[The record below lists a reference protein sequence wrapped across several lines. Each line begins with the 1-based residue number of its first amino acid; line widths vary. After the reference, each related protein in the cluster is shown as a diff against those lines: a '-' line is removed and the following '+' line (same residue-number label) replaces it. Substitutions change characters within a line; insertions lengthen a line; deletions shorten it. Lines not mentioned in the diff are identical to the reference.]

1 MSEAAPPPPIVPQ
14 ITHTP
19 SEQEQPQEQ
28 PPPPS
33 PSSSSCSSTATED
46 ISDSGEDLPATME
59 PSEDDYLTHGD
70 LRSRGREF
78 ARERS
83 LRKKGPH
90 RHTSSTSVSSPPI
103 NPGVQPT
110 YPSDDDEDKRKTLSP
125 EERSKARKKA
135 KKTAKAEK
143 KKALK
148 AQETVKI
155 PRKREDR
162 RREDDLAEAEIAALK
177 ISEQPEGE
185 YTEETGDATNTQ
197 DRQRRRSSNALARP
211 PKPRKTS
218 SSTQGGA
225 AGGAAAI
232 KSPKIG
238 TEAEEASVPNVGKR
252 GNAKH
257 VAAFTQ
263 YHVEEGIHVHET
275 AGDIDFQM
283 AALAKMEQLNEKSR
297 GGKLTRGLEELE
309 KRKMERKRDEAL
321 KGVVDTAQER
331 YEDEKLARLYG
342 LK

>member
-1 MSEAAPPPPIVPQ
+1 MSEAAPPPIVPQ
-14 ITHTP
+14 IIHTP
-19 SEQEQPQEQ
+19 SEQ
-28 PPPPS
+28 PPPS
-33 PSSSSCSSTATED
+33 PTASSSCSSTATED

-59 PSEDDYLTHGD
+59 PSEFDYLTHGD
-70 LRSRGREF
+70 LRSPGREF

-90 RHTSSTSVSSPPI
+90 RHTSSTTVQSPPVH
-103 NPGVQPT
+103 PGVQPT
-110 YPSDDDEDKRKTLSP
+110 YPSDDDEDKRKVLTP

-148 AQETVKI
+148 SQETVKN

-177 ISEQPEGE
+177 IQEQPEAE
-185 YTEETGDATNTQ
+185 QTEETGDATNTP

-211 PKPRKTS
+211 QKPRKTS
-218 SSTQGGA
+218 SSNQGGA
-225 AGGAAAI
+225 GAGAGAGGAAV

-238 TEAEEASVPNVGKR
+238 TEADEAPTVNTGKR

-263 YHVEEGIHVHET
+263 YHVEEGMHVHEKS
-275 AGDIDFQM
+275 GDIDFQM

-297 GGKLTRGLEELE
+297 GGKLARGLEELE

-331 YEDEKLARLYG
+331 YEDEKLAKFYG

>member
-1 MSEAAPPPPIVPQ
+1 MSEAAPPPILPQ

-19 SEQEQPQEQ
+19 SEQ
-28 PPPPS
+28 PPPS
-33 PSSSSCSSTATED
+33 PISSSCSSTATED

-59 PSEDDYLTHGD
+59 PSEFDYLTHGD
-70 LRSRGREF
+70 LRSPGREF

-90 RHTSSTSVSSPPI
+90 RLTSSTTVQSPPV
-103 NPGVQPT
+103 NPGLQPS
-110 YPSDDDEDKRKTLSP
+110 YPSDDDEDKRKSLTP
-125 EERSKARKKA
+125 EERAKARKKA
-135 KKTAKAEK
+135 KKAAKAEK

-148 AQETVKI
+148 SQEAVKN

-177 ISEQPEGE
+177 IQEQPEAEQTGE
-185 YTEETGDATNTQ
+185 TPDPTNTT

-211 PKPRKTS
+211 QKPRKTS
-218 SSTQGGA
+218 SSNQGGN
-225 AGGAAAI
+225 GGGAAI

-238 TEAEEASVPNVGKR
+238 TDADETSALNPGKR

-263 YHVEEGIHVHET
+263 YHVEEGMHVHERS
-275 AGDIDFQM
+275 GDIDFQM
-283 AALAKMEQLNEKSR
+283 AALAKMEQLNERSR
-297 GGKLTRGLEELE
+297 GGKLARGLEELE

-331 YEDEKLARLYG
+331 YEDEKLAKLYG

>member
-1 MSEAAPPPPIVPQ
+1 MSEAEAPPPIVLPQ

-19 SEQEQPQEQ
+19 SEK
-28 PPPPS
+28 PPPS
-33 PSSSSCSSTATED
+33 PISTSSSCSSTATED

-59 PSEDDYLTHGD
+59 PSEFDYLTHGD
-70 LRSRGREF
+70 LRSPGREF

-83 LRKKGPH
+83 LRKKAPH
-90 RHTSSTSVSSPPI
+90 RLASSNTVQSPPVH
-103 NPGVQPT
+103 PGVQPT
-110 YPSDDDEDKRKTLSP
+110 YPSDDDEDKRKILSP

-135 KKTAKAEK
+135 KKAAKAEK

-148 AQETVKI
+148 SQESVKN

-177 ISEQPEGE
+177 IQEQPEVE
-185 YTEETGDATNTQ
+185 QTEETADTTNTI

-211 PKPRKTS
+211 AKPRKTS
-218 SSTQGGA
+218 SSNQGGSG
-225 AGGAAAI
+225 GGATI

-238 TEAEEASVPNVGKR
+238 TEADETPGTNLGKR

-263 YHVEEGIHVHET
+263 YHVEEGMHVHERS
-275 AGDIDFQM
+275 GDIDFQM
-283 AALAKMEQLNEKSR
+283 AALAKLEQLNERSR
-297 GGKLTRGLEELE
+297 GGKLARGLEELE

>member
-1 MSEAAPPPPIVPQ
+1 MSEAAPPPIVPQ

-19 SEQEQPQEQ
+19 SQEE

-33 PSSSSCSSTATED
+33 PTSSTCSSSSIATED
-46 ISDSGEDLPATME
+46 ISDSGEDLPAATME
-59 PSEDDYLTHGD
+59 PSEYDYLTHGD
-70 LRSRGREF
+70 LRSPGREF

-83 LRKKGPH
+83 LRKKAPH
-90 RHTSSTSVSSPPI
+90 RHTSSTSVQSPPV

-110 YPSDDDEDKRKTLSP
+110 YPSDDDEDKRKHLTP

-148 AQETVKI
+148 SQEAVKN

-162 RREDDLAEAEIAALK
+162 RREDDIAAVEASMAALK
-177 ISEQPEGE
+177 TEEQPEGVQ
-185 YTEETGDATNTQ
+185 TEETGDVTTTQ

-211 PKPRKTS
+211 AKPRKTS
-218 SSTQGGA
+218 SSTQGGGSG
-225 AGGAAAI
+225 GGAAV

-238 TEAEEASVPNVGKR
+238 VEADEAASPTPGKR

-263 YHVEEGIHVHET
+263 YHVEEGMHVHEKSN
-275 AGDIDFQM
+275 DIDFQM
-283 AALAKMEQLNEKSR
+283 AALAKMEALNERSR
-297 GGKLTRGLEELE
+297 GGKIARGLEELE